1 MLVVRLV
8 VRVVS
13 VPCVWLSVL
22 LRGWWMVLRR
32 VFLPSVCEVLAEV
45 LSVTSCGVWWE

>member
-22 LRGWWMVLRR
+22 LRGWWVVLRR
-32 VFLPSVCEVLAEV
+32 VFLLPGCEVLAQV
-45 LSVTSCGVWWE
+45 LSVKLCGVGWV